1 MFFVRFSV
9 AEVLLVSTVAV
20 EGCAVVMAVSRWP
33 ASVVAEVSLV
43 SKPPCRCVLCAK
55 FFALWCCR
63 HRVGAKKF
71 AQCAHNIPI
80 SAFLGVLGEFFR
92 GSAAGGAVL
101 GEHFRARRRHSV
113 STAHRHRAQADAVT
127 ARTAGPIRP
136 LKRGDQGP
144 YDGITAK
151 RSVVI
156 IAQ

>member
-1 MFFVRFSV
+1 MGVFSAFFGCRGATGFKASTSLRPVRKIFRPV
-9 AEVLLVSTVAV
+9 VLS
-20 EGCAVVMAVSRWP
+20 S
-33 ASVVAEVSLV
+33 S
-43 SKPPCRCVLCAK
+43 CR
-55 FFALWCCR
+55 R
-63 HRVGAKKF
+63 EKF
-71 AQCAHNIPI
+71 AQRAHNTPI

-92 GSAAGGAVL
+92 GSAAVGAVL
-101 GEHFRARRRHSV
+101 GELFRARRRHSV
-113 STAHRHRAQADAVT
+113 STAHRHRAQVDAVS